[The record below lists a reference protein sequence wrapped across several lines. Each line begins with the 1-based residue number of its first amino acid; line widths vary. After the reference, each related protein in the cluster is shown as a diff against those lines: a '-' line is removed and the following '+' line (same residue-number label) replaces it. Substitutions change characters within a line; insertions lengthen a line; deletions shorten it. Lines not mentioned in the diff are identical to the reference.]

1 MAKSTRSRPGGRNR
15 TEKVKIDDSRVEI
28 IAPGRLAPAEWK
40 AIAATAIVG
49 LSGGWLASVIVG
61 GSGLLRYLV
70 TGVLGAFL
78 GTLILRLSGWHI
90 TVGHPLFDRVLVAAL
105 GAVLVVVLARLI
117 A

>member
-1 MAKSTRSRPGGRNR
+1 MAKSTRSRQGGRNR
-15 TEKVKIDDSRVEI
+15 TEKVRIDDARVEI

-78 GTLILRLSGWHI
+78 GAVLLRWSSWRI
-90 TVGHPLFDRVLVAAL
+90 TVGHPLLDRVLVAAM
-105 GAVLVVVLARLI
+105 GAILVVLLARLI